1 MVYTLGEMLLDVMVE
16 QETEILRETFIK
28 YGHPGGAMLNAAVS
42 LARSGVATSLISEA
56 GDDDVAVFLVSFL
69 RKNGVRTQFI
79 KRYPHSPTSVAI
91 ARLDDQ
97 KKAHY
102 TFLKNYPDRRSLFSP
117 GHFLA
122 ADILLFGSL
131 YALDQDI
138 RPEIQNILHAASE
151 AKSILMYDPNIR
163 NPELLTDKKQKEAL
177 MENFRL
183 ATIIKGSDEDF
194 DAVFGRQPAEKH
206 ASSLQKINPEALIF
220 ITIGANGALS
230 ARGSRIF
237 KKEALKVPVVS
248 TIGAGDGF
256 NAGVIAE
263 IVNSRLTKE
272 QLPYNMEKLL
282 EAGIA
287 YSAAVC
293 NSAENYIPAKI

>member
-16 QETEILRETFIK
+16 HETEIPREAFIK
-28 YGHPGGAMLNAAVS
+28 HGHPGGAMLNAAVS
-42 LARSGVATSLISEA
+42 LARSRVTTALISEV
-56 GDDDVAVFLVSFL
+56 GDDDVATFLVGFL
-69 RKNGVRTQFI
+69 QKNGVRTQFI
-79 KRYPHSPTSVAI
+79 KRYPHAPTSVAI

-102 TFLKNYPDRRSLFSP
+102 TFLNNYPDRRSLFSP
-117 GHFLA
+117 TRFSP

-131 YALDQDI
+131 YALDPAI
-138 RPEIQNILHAASE
+138 RLQIQNILHAAIA

-163 NPELLTDKKQKEAL
+163 KPEQFTNKKRKEAL
-177 MENFRL
+177 MENFRM

-194 DAVFGRQPAEKH
+194 DAVFGQQSAEKH
-206 ASSLQKINPEALIF
+206 ASSLQKINPKALIL
-220 ITIGANGALS
+220 ITIGAKGALS
-230 ARGSRIF
+230 VQGNRIF

-263 IVNSRLTKE
+263 IVNNKFTKG

-282 EAGIA
+282 EGGIA

-293 NSAENYIPAKI
+293 NSADNYIPAKI